1 MPTTTYNPGFKDAE
15 SVNVHSK
22 TVFVYKDLNLSFIRN
37 PVTGDVSTLTD
48 VQNIKRAVRNLVL
61 LNTWDKPFHPEV
73 GTNIRGSLFENFSP
87 MAVAVLREKIENSI
101 QAHEPRVTVTSV
113 DFGDIDHYLDTNE
126 LNCTIAFYLNNVPEK
141 KEELELMLK
150 RIR

>member
-22 TVFVYKDLNLSFIRN
+22 TNFVYKDLNLSFTRN

-87 MAVAVLREKIENSI
+87 MAVAVLRENIENSI

-126 LNCTIAFYLNNVPEK
+126 LSCTIAFYLNNVPEK
-141 KEELELMLK
+141 TEELELMLK

>member
-1 MPTTTYNPGFKDAE
+1 MSTTTYNPGFKDAE

-22 TVFVYKDLNLSFIRN
+22 TVFVYKDLNLSFTRN

-126 LNCTIAFYLNNVPEK
+126 LSCTIAFYLNNVPEK
-141 KEELELMLK
+141 IEELELMLK

>member
-1 MPTTTYNPGFKDAE
+1 MSTTTYNPGFKDAE

-101 QAHEPRVTVTSV
+101 QAYEPRVTVTSV

-126 LNCTIAFYLNNVPEK
+126 LSCTIAFYLNNVPEK
-141 KEELELMLK
+141 IEELELMLK